1 MIDCRQ
7 NLKTNTSK
15 RIWKKNE
22 VTNLLIVVYKTIYS
36 LFSLF
41 VVIML
46 CKVTELASPETLFLE
61 EIQGWI
67 PVSI

>member
-22 VTNLLIVVYKTIYS
+22 VTNLLIVIYKTIYS

-46 CKVTELASPETLFLE
+46 CKVTELASPETLFLA